1 MDATLREL
9 AALVKEVNPD
19 ARRRGT
25 YFDFAI
31 VYPDPRSAV
40 YRLREIG
47 SVCSGARGPDDHAS
61 LQDKKFIIG
70 DYVDIAISPPSA
82 QPSALPSGPPRPSS
96 RPTRRPRPY

>member
-47 SVCSGARGPDDHAS
+47 TVCSGVRGPDDLAS

-70 DYVDIAISPPSA
+70 DYVDIAISSPSA
-82 QPSALPSGPPRPSS
+82 QSAMPAASSRPSS
-96 RPTRRPRPY
+96 RPARRPRPY